1 MTIIPTIIEDC
12 FIIEPMVF
20 EDERGYFSET
30 FNQNTFNKSTGLN
43 INFVQD
49 NESFSSKG
57 VLRGLHYQIGEFA
70 QAKLVRVVK
79 GVVLDIAVDL
89 RKGSSTFGKSVS
101 VELSETNK
109 RQLFVPRGF
118 AHGFIVLSD
127 TAIFSYKCDNFYN
140 QASERGIIY
149 NDSKINIDWKLADN
163 ELIISEKD
171 LILPNLDNAD
181 LC

>member
-1 MTIIPTIIEDC
+1 MAKATSSSDC
-12 FIIEPMVF
+12 GNNGYCVWEFSVDSGRF
-20 EDERGYFSET
+20 ELLK
-30 FNQNTFNKSTGLN
+30 NKAAS
-43 INFVQD
+43 
-49 NESFSSKG
+49 
-57 VLRGLHYQIGEFA
+57 
-70 QAKLVRVVK
+70 
-79 GVVLDIAVDL
+79 
-89 RKGSSTFGKSVS
+89 
-101 VELSETNK
+101 
-109 RQLFVPRGF
+109 GF
-118 AHGFIVLSD
+118 ACESRPPGDANLIPHGFIVLSD